1 MDEKLAEKARELGRS
16 IGQTEE
22 YKALE
27 RARSRF
33 SDDRESVAALNRLAE
48 LESEIAQ
55 SLERGEE
62 PGDATKEAYERVF
75 SELQGSPIYQG
86 MVAAQSNFDRVLTRV
101 NEDIS
106 KGIEAGARS
115 RIIMPS

>member
-1 MDEKLAEKARELGRS
+1 MEDRLKERAQDLGRV
-16 IGQTEE
+16 IGQTPE

-27 RARSRF
+27 RARDRF
-33 SDDRESVAALNRLAE
+33 SNDRSSVEAVNRLSE
-48 LESEIAQ
+48 LEGQIAQ

-62 PGDATKEAYERVF
+62 PTDPVKTQYEQVF

-86 MVAAQSNFDRVLTRV
+86 MVAAQANFDRLLARV

-106 KGIEAGARS
+106 KGIESGAQS
-115 RIIMPS
+115 RIILPS